1 MLSKIRPPSRS
12 GPQPPSSIPASS
24 ISVALTRW
32 LLPLVLLV
40 GIGAARWSQ
49 ARAASMPHLEVALPA
64 SDQLVTVTPEG
75 TDEPDPVSTVTP
87 EGTDEPDPVV
97 TVTPEGTDEPGPVT
111 VTAEPDEPTDEPAE
125 LTPTP
130 TILPPPTPTPNPSA
144 TPAPSPGTLSNIS
157 TRAFVGTGDDVMI
170 GGFIV
175 RNGQVKVIV
184 RALGG
189 SLAARGVPGSL
200 LDPRLRLFS
209 GQTVIAEND
218 NWETGSCKTEA
229 PAGLWP
235 TDPREACLVMTLAA
249 GPFTAIVDGVNG
261 TTGVALVEAFHSGGS
276 GELSNISTRARVR
289 IGDEVMIGGFI
300 TRTQPMRAIIR
311 GLGSSMAASG
321 VPNTLLNPRIRVFS
335 GQTVIAENDDWNNG
349 NCEIQVSSGL
359 WPKDPKEACLVI
371 TLAPG
376 PYTVIVDGV
385 GATQGVGLVE
395 VFNGGR

>member
-1 MLSKIRPPSRS
+1 M
-12 GPQPPSSIPASS
+12 
-24 ISVALTRW
+24 
-32 LLPLVLLV
+32 
-40 GIGAARWSQ
+40 
-49 ARAASMPHLEVALPA
+49 ASMPVLEAALGA
-64 SDQLVTVTPEG
+64 SDQVVTVTPEE
-75 TDEPDPVSTVTP
+75 TDGPDPVTTVTP
-87 EGTDEPDPVV
+87 EGSGEPDPVV
-97 TVTPEGTDEPGPVT
+97 TVTLEGTHEPGPVT
-111 VTAEPDEPTDEPAE
+111 VTLEPEEPTDAP
-125 LTPTP
+125 LTSTPTVAITASPSP
-130 TILPPPTPTPNPSA
+130 TAIPSPTHTPY
-144 TPAPSPGTLSNIS
+144 PGTLSNIS

-200 LDPRLRLFS
+200 FDPRLRLFS

-218 NWETGSCKTEA
+218 NWETGNCRDEA

-235 TDPREACLVMTLAA
+235 TDPREACLVMTLAT
-249 GPFTAIVDGVNG
+249 GPFTAIVDGVG
-261 TTGVALVEAFHSGGS
+261 GSTGVALVEAFHSGGS
-276 GELSNISTRARVR
+276 GELSNISTRAKVR
-289 IGDEVMIGGFI
+289 TGDAVMIGGFI
-300 TRTQPMRAIIR
+300 TRAQPMKAIVR

-321 VPNTLLNPRIRVFS
+321 VPNTLLNPRIRLFS

-349 NCEIQVSSGL
+349 NCEIQAPSGL

-395 VFNGGR
+395 VFNAGR